1 MPARP
6 EGMAAP
12 LTGVVLAGGR
22 SRRLGRNKAF
32 LPFGGR
38 PLLHI
43 VCERVAQVCPQVVV
57 ATSARGMPGEAP
69 TGVEVVRD
77 EKPGQGPLAGM
88 QAGLRAAAFDY
99 AFVLACDM
107 PFLSPSL
114 LQYMADLPRD
124 YQALVPEWQGRRHPL
139 HAIYSRT
146 CLPVID
152 YLLDEGQKS
161 VGELL
166 AQVNVRLLPEGEI
179 RPRDAAGLSLFN
191 LNDAQDLKEAQR
203 RWRLGWTSPLASD

>member
-12 LTGVVLAGGR
+12 LTGIVLAGGR
-22 SRRLGRNKAF
+22 SRRLGRNKAL

-57 ATSARGMPGEAP
+57 ATSAGGMSGDAP
-69 TGVEVVRD
+69 AGVEVVRD

-99 AFVLACDM
+99 ALVVACDM

-114 LQYMADLPRD
+114 LRYMADLPRD
-124 YQALVPEWQGRRHPL
+124 YQALLPEWQGRRHPL
-139 HAIYSRT
+139 HAIYARA
-146 CLPVID
+146 CLPVINA
-152 YLLDEGQKS
+152 LLSEGQRS
-161 VGELL
+161 VQELL
-166 AQVNVRLLPEGEI
+166 ARVDVRLLSQGDI
-179 RPRDAAGLSLFN
+179 RQRDPAGLSLFN

-203 RWRLGWTSPLASD
+203 RWRLECTSPWVSD

>member
-1 MPARP
+1 MPAHP
-6 EGMAAP
+6 EGVQAP
-12 LTGVVLAGGR
+12 LAGVVLAGGR

-43 VCERVAQVCPQVVV
+43 VCERVARVCPQVVV
-57 ATSARGMPGEAP
+57 AASARGMRGEAP
-69 TGVEVVRD
+69 AGVEVARD

-88 QAGLRAAAFDY
+88 QTGLRAAAFDY
-99 AFVLACDM
+99 ALVVACDM

-146 CLPVID
+146 CLPLID
-152 YLLDEGQKS
+152 ALLQEGRRS
-161 VGELL
+161 VEELL
-166 AQVNVRLLPEGEI
+166 VRVSVRLLPEGEI
-179 RPRDAAGLSLFN
+179 RPWDAAGLSLFN
-191 LNDAQDLKEAQR
+191 LNDAQDLEEAQR
-203 RWRLGWTSPLASD
+203 RWAFESTPPSASY